1 MKSRRKFLGG
11 GAAVPLI
18 LTVHPGSAVAATSS
32 QCRIRDAE
40 FQPTPELLPSPTSD
54 PSNPDPD
61 VWLRAEVAVL
71 SLENNGT
78 PVAGQYIRSIS
89 GTSPDAYWRIDGVAV
104 PQQSVI
110 TPGLTVTET
119 PTGQTRRALVQVDT
133 SGNIIGFSWDTTKS
147 GQKITK
153 SCWTSFR

>member
-32 QCRIRDAE
+32 QCRTGDALK
-40 FQPTPELLPSPTSD
+40 PDPDLLPSPTSD

-71 SLENNGT
+71 TLENNGA

-119 PTGQTRRALVQVDT
+119 PTGETRRALVQVDT